1 MTRYLHKR
9 RKKHGLPPGSLV
21 FMGEAK
27 THTVGISVFD
37 YDGQTFE
44 EFTPETLEAVF
55 PLRDA
60 PTVSWINVNGV
71 HDVELVRRLGEHFGI
86 HPLVLEDIVSLGQ
99 RPKLEQYEDYLYLVV
114 KMHALDEQKRQMTTE
129 QVSLLVGPT
138 WVLSFQEDPGDVFD
152 PVRHRL
158 RGGQGRLRKR
168 GADYL
173 AYALLDVVVDH
184 YFLVL
189 EAFSEMIEN
198 LEDRVLDGPLE
209 AIHHQINDLRRE
221 LILLRRTIWPVRELL
236 SVLDRSETRLIR
248 PETRPYFRDVY
259 DHAVQVLDVV
269 ESLRDVLG
277 GLMDLYMS
285 SLSNRMN
292 EIMKFLTIIGT
303 IFIPLTFIAG
313 IYGMNFDF
321 MPELHYRLAYPL
333 VWLAMILLALGLMF
347 YFRRKH
353 WL

>member
-1 MTRYLHKR
+1 MTRYLTKR

-21 FMGEAK
+21 FMGEEKA
-27 THTVGISVFD
+27 HPVGIHVFD
-37 YDGQTFE
+37 YDDERFG
-44 EFTPETLEAVF
+44 EFTPKTLAEVF

-60 PTVSWINVNGV
+60 PTVSWINIDGV
-71 HDVELVRRLGEHFGI
+71 HDVDVVRQLGEHFGI
-86 HPLVLEDIVSLGQ
+86 HPLVLEDIVSTGQ
-99 RPKLEQYEDYLYLVV
+99 RPKMEEYDDYLYLVV
-114 KMHALDEQKRQMTTE
+114 KMHTYDEKTRQLQAE
-129 QVSLLVGPT
+129 QLSLLVGPT
-138 WVLSFQEDPGDVFD
+138 WVLSFQENPGDVFD
-152 PVRHRL
+152 PVRERL
-158 RGGQGRLRKR
+158 RGGKGRLRKR

-173 AYALLDVVVDH
+173 SYALLDVIVDH
-184 YFLVL
+184 YFLIL
-189 EAFSEMIEN
+189 EAFSEMIED
-198 LEDRVLDGPLE
+198 LEERVLDGPIE
-209 AIHHQINDLRRE
+209 RIHHRINDLRRE
-221 LILLRRTIWPVRELL
+221 LILLRRTVWPVREML
-236 SVLDRSETRLIR
+236 SVLDRTESKLLQ
-248 PETRPYFRDVY
+248 PETRPYFRDIY
-259 DHAVQVLDVV
+259 DHAVQVLDIV

-333 VWLAMILLALGLMF
+333 VWVLMVFIAVGLVF
-347 YFRRKH
+347 YFRRRH